1 MVVYRTCLKWWLPNT
16 EVWTFSSHKEPS
28 CISCGTWKKHLGFMG
43 GAKRSGN
50 EPSGTWGPWCNFVSV
65 ASTEI
70 LHFRRSAACRGWI
83 AWLCIQ
89 ILGVSKET
97 KQCWCKTSQAF
108 PSLSPCSAA
117 FKNNSAAFKQS
128 RATEKIR
135 SQMHNYVD
143 SLANKST
150 ELCRWGGSGLAVE

>member
-1 MVVYRTCLKWWLPNT
+1 MVVHRTLKMMTAKHWGLHFFEPQG
-16 EVWTFSSHKEPS
+16 TFLH
-28 CISCGTWKKHLGFMG
+28 ILRHLAIHLGLMG

-50 EPSGTWGPWCNFVSV
+50 GPSGTWGPWCNFVSV

-83 AWLCIQ
+83 AWLCIE

-97 KQCWCKTSQAF
+97 KQGWCKTSQAF

-150 ELCRWGGSGLAVE
+150 EFCRWGGSGLAVE